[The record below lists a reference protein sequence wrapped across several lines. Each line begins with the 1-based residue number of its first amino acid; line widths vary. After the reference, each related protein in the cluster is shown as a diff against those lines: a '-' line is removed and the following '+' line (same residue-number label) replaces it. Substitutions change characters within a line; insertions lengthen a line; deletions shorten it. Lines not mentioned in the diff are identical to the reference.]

1 MTAFQPMDMASRHQP
16 LPHQSPAQNKRARLN
31 PLPMGRQPPL
41 PSIPVN
47 HRQPLPAIPEV
58 LPHGAR
64 QHGSRLA
71 PQQPHSGNAEQ
82 TVIKRLDYDCVTVTT
97 VAIAAS
103 DKLLSM
109 ACCSQSINQFAVLGA
124 NRGPTDNLPYSEYT
138 N

>member
-1 MTAFQPMDMASRHQP
+1 MQGSEAREAVAMTAFQPMDMASRHQP

-31 PLPMGRQPPL
+31 PIPMGRQPPL

-71 PQQPHSGNAEQ
+71 PRQPLSGTAEQ
-82 TVIKRLDYDCVTVTT
+82 AVIKRVDYDHVVLTG

-103 DKLLSM
+103 HKLLDR
-109 ACCSQSINQFAVLGA
+109 QS
-124 NRGPTDNLPYSEYT
+124 
-138 N
+138 